1 MSDNDSKN
9 TEQPEKVQ
17 EEVKSTS
24 YFGQSVVEMLVGKK
38 ECNENDE
45 ICKTLKESYATCETS
60 SKCAELNELLIKNN
74 CK

>member
-9 TEQPEKVQ
+9 TEQSEKVQ
-17 EEVKSTS
+17 EKS
-24 YFGQSVVEMLVGKK
+24 YFGQSVVEMLFEKK
-38 ECNENDE
+38 ACNENDE
-45 ICKTLKESYATCETS
+45 ICKTLKESFATCETS